1 VTRALPRC
9 AVPGLSIVALA
20 LVLVAR
26 APAGH
31 AAPAGGTLES
41 ARALAGR
48 LRASGRA
55 EAQVERRALD
65 AFTGKW
71 RSSQGRVAL
80 EPPDRALLE
89 FPATGERV
97 ALRGDGGEWLQPAL
111 GQMLRLG
118 PANAAAA
125 RRWWEL
131 LLPGAGVRFA
141 ERKVGPG
148 RFAVTREGARDP
160 DTAEVALDAQG
171 LPARLEYRIPGADR
185 VEYRLRSWRFPRA
198 RGRDAFVLHAPDSLQ
213 VVDLP

>member
-1 VTRALPRC
+1 VRRDVLRRAP
-9 AVPGLSIVALA
+9 LA
-20 LVLVAR
+20 LLLGLAAI
-26 APAGH
+26 APAPP
-31 AAPAGGTLES
+31 AATGGATLES
-41 ARALAGR
+41 ARALAAR
-48 LRASGRA
+48 LRTSGRA
-55 EAQVERRALD
+55 EAQVERRAID
-65 AFTGKW
+65 AFTGQW
-71 RSSQGRVAL
+71 RSSQGKVAL

-131 LLPGAGVRFA
+131 LLPGAGDRFA
-141 ERKVGPG
+141 ERKRGVG
-148 RFAVTREGARDP
+148 RFAVVRKGEAAGAA
-160 DTAEVALDAQG
+160 DTAEVTLDAQG

-185 VEYRLRSWRFPRA
+185 VEYRLHAWKFSHA
-198 RGRDAFVLHAPDSLQ
+198 RGRGAFVIHAPDSLQ